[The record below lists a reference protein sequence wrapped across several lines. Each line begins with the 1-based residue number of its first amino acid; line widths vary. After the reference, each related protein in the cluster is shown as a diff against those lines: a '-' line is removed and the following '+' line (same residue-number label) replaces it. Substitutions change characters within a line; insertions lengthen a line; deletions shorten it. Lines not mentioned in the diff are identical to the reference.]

1 MIQISIVLSN
11 TMQVAK
17 EKNSLAGIAS
27 YFIEVPVRVANEIG
41 KALEEQLPKGLI
53 PHGIQAVVRSH
64 SSVEDGEAKVTLII
78 EVQNALELVE
88 RRILDQLPGELRE
101 VLKKEG
107 IQARIT
113 PDNCEVRGQ
122 YTPR

>member
-11 TMQVAK
+11 TIQVAK

-27 YFIEVPVRVANEIG
+27 YFINVPVRVANEIG
-41 KALEEQLPKGLI
+41 KTLEEQLPKGLI
-53 PHGIQAVVRSH
+53 PYGVQAVVCSR
-64 SSVEDGEAKVTLII
+64 SSVEDGEAKVTLTI

-88 RRILDQLPGELRE
+88 RRIIDQLPDELQE

-122 YTPR
+122 